1 MLALLPPTKHCK
13 ICFKKIEINDF
24 ARLFDKDICICKNC
38 QKELDSKFISFK
50 VDSYHALAIYDYSEF
65 IRQQIYLFKGCYD
78 YEMKDVFLNLF
89 IKELRIR
96 YKGYKVIP
104 VPSYKE
110 DNLIRGFNH
119 VLEVFKDLNLEML
132 EIVEKTA
139 HFKQASHGAKKR
151 KQIRKHLKL
160 NTKEDM
166 SKNKL
171 LIVDD
176 IYTTGSTIRA
186 TISLLEKL
194 NPKDIKVLVLA
205 KTKNKESQKI

>member
-1 MLALLPPTKHCK
+1 MLPPIKHCK
-13 ICFKKIEINDF
+13 ICFKPIQINEI
-24 ARLFDKDICICKNC
+24 ARLFDKDICICHSC
-38 QKELDSKFISFK
+38 QKELEPKFISFN

-65 IRQQIYLFKGCYD
+65 IKQQIYLFKGCFD

-96 YKGYKVIP
+96 YKGYKMVP
-104 VPSYKE
+104 APSYKE
-110 DNLIRGFNH
+110 DNEIRGFNH
-119 VLEVFKDLNLEML
+119 VLEVFKQLNLEML
-132 EIVEKTA
+132 KVVEKTA
-139 HFKQASHGAKKR
+139 HYKQAEHGAKKR
-151 KQIRKHLKL
+151 KQIRKHLRL
-160 NTKEDM
+160 TTTKDM

-186 TISLLEKL
+186 MINLLEKL

-205 KTKNKESQKI
+205 KTKSKEVKKI